1 MQLRALPLTSA
12 NIEILMSVKQPEVKF
27 YMHLWFCSHC
37 ASKTKKIP
45 LSPFPEVFTVPILLC
60 TSVSTHPP
68 PAGNPLH
75 FLCLYIVI
83 WIPSL
88 FLCPT
93 IFVSCKVCHS
103 SFCPANRIYMQ
114 VLSQHLLSYT
124 CKINLFNQIC
134 VIETLLSFF
143 FILFCRKLL
152 SFLCSSQ
159 ISAYFART
167 PYPSSSFIYV

>member
-1 MQLRALPLTSA
+1 MGSLTVLGDTQLPCYPCTPMLVSP
-12 NIEILMSVKQPEVKF
+12 
-27 YMHLWFCSHC
+27 
-37 ASKTKKIP
+37 
-45 LSPFPEVFTVPILLC
+45 SPFPIGWGTWGSHSLHSP
-60 TSVSTHPP
+60 VSHPP
-68 PAGNPLH
+68 VVRPFVDTYSVL
-75 FLCLYIVI
+75 
-83 WIPSL
+83 WTQSL
-88 FLCPT
+88 LFCST
-93 IFVSCKVCHS
+93 GTVFVSCKVCHS